1 MNKLLQDIGWLK
13 EELGK
18 EPAAD
23 TRAFAP
29 IKEEKNEEI
38 EATTVDSEPKQEH
51 PIEMPEKLTSFKLAL
66 DDVKKWEE
74 QENEKEESKKET
86 KDNVR
91 IIVDSREKN
100 SKILFYLKKEG
111 IELEFKQLDCG
122 DYILSD
128 RVALEYKKG
137 DDLLSSIIDGRLFEQ
152 LGSLTNAYQIPILLI
167 EGFPSGGIHPE
178 AIAGALSSFVI
189 DFGASIIQTQNSEES
204 AAIIKRIAMR
214 EQKTKKRKP
223 LIRKSMKMG
232 NPNENAI
239 QVISSFPGINRTLA
253 TRLLENLGSIRKIT
267 NASEDELKEIEG
279 LGVKKSQKLVDISTK
294 EYEH

>member
-1 MNKLLQDIGWLK
+1 LN
-13 EELGK
+13 
-18 EPAAD
+18 
-23 TRAFAP
+23 
-29 IKEEKNEEI
+29 
-38 EATTVDSEPKQEH
+38 
-51 PIEMPEKLTSFKLAL
+51 
-66 DDVKKWEE
+66 DVKRWEE
-74 QENEKEESKKET
+74 EEVEKEASKNNS
-86 KDNVR
+86 KDSVR
-91 IIVDSREKN
+91 IIVDSRERN

-111 IELEFKQLDCG
+111 IDLDFRQVDCG

-137 DDLLSSIIDGRLFEQ
+137 EDLLSSIIDGRLFEQ

-189 DFGASIIQTQNSEES
+189 DFGVSIIQTQNSEES

-239 QVISSFPGINRTLA
+239 QVISSYPGINRTLA
-253 TRLLENLGSIRKIT
+253 TRLLENLGSIRKIV
-267 NASEDELKEIEG
+267 NASEDELKKIEG
-279 LGVKKSQKLVDISTK
+279 LGVKKSRKLADISNK
-294 EYEH
+294 EYEQ

>member
-1 MNKLLQDIGWLK
+1 M
-13 EELGK
+13 
-18 EPAAD
+18 
-23 TRAFAP
+23 
-29 IKEEKNEEI
+29 
-38 EATTVDSEPKQEH
+38 
-51 PIEMPEKLTSFKLAL
+51 
-66 DDVKKWEE
+66 
-74 QENEKEESKKET
+74 
-86 KDNVR
+86 
-91 IIVDSREKN
+91 
-100 SKILFYLKKEG
+100 KKEG

-189 DFGASIIQTQNSEES
+189 DFGVSIIQTQNSEES

-239 QVISSFPGINRTLA
+239 QVIGSFPGINRTLA

-267 NASEDELKEIEG
+267 NASEDELIEIEG